1 MPFTLDGEWIPT
13 KKSYPPIQ
21 LIKEK
26 RKGSF
31 VTIVKNIPLE
41 GSELKDFIS
50 EIKRHLAAGG
60 SFKNAVLEIQG
71 DKMSEI
77 RDFLKI
83 KGFKYQ

>member
-13 KKSYPPIQ
+13 KKTYPPIQ

-31 VTIVKNIPLE
+31 VTLVKNIPLE
-41 GSELKDFIS
+41 GTELKDFVS
-50 EIKRHLAAGG
+50 ELKRHLAVGG
-60 SFKNAVLEIQG
+60 SLKKNILEIQG
-71 DKMSEI
+71 DKIVEI

-83 KGFKYQ
+83 KGFKYH